1 MISHR
6 FTLKH
11 IIAEIRKDALIKQK
25 LRNGRK
31 LKKAC
36 QYFQLL
42 ESIDQ
47 MDIKKRWFMSMLIDL
62 GTITL
67 QIST

>member
-25 LRNGRK
+25 SNNGRK
-31 LKKAC
+31 LRKAC
-36 QYFQLL
+36 QCFQLL

-47 MDIKKRWFMSMLIDL
+47 MDIKKRWFMNMLIDS
-62 GTITL
+62 GMIT
-67 QIST
+67 